1 MNELIVVL
9 DYGSQYNQLIVRRIR
24 ECGVWSELLPHDTPW
39 SEILKRAPKGIV
51 LSGGPKSVYSK
62 DAPLLPEELLNSGIP
77 VLGICYGMQLLA
89 HTLGGKVVPGTVRE
103 YGSTKLEVVKS
114 STLFLGVNGSSFC
127 WMSHGDEVALL
138 PEGFEVLAKSELVP
152 VAAMGNQ
159 SKLLFGVQF
168 HPEVT
173 HTTFGSQLL
182 KNFLKECGCSFNWTP
197 DAFIEETVNDIR
209 SVVGDKRVLLAL
221 SGGVDSSVAAVL
233 VNKAIGSQLSCIF
246 VNNGLLRACE
256 EEEVRSLCREA
267 DISLDVVN
275 AEERFLSKLIGVLD
289 PEVKRMNIG
298 HEFIAVFEEEGAKL
312 GSEFD
317 FLVQGTLYPDVVESR
332 GVNKSGALIKT
343 HHNVGGLPENMHF
356 SLIEPFRFL
365 FKDEVRKVGKALG
378 LPDSIINRQPFPG
391 PGLAVRIVGEI
402 TKDRLDMLRQ
412 ADLIVREECEKD
424 GVSKDLWQYFAVLL
438 PVKSVGVMGDERSY
452 AYTVAVRTVTSQDGM
467 TADWGRLTFDLL
479 GKISNRIVNE
489 VNGVNRVV
497 YDLTSKPP
505 GTIEWE

>member
-1 MNELIVVL
+1 M
-9 DYGSQYNQLIVRRIR
+9 
-24 ECGVWSELLPHDTPW
+24 PHDTPW
-39 SEILKRAPKGIV
+39 SEIVKRAPKGIV

-62 DAPLLPEELLNSGIP
+62 DAPILPKDLLNSGIP

-114 STLFLGVNGSSFC
+114 STLFLDMNGSSFC

-138 PEGFEVLAKSELVP
+138 PEGFDVLAKSELVP

-197 DAFIEETVNDIR
+197 DAFIEETVNNIR
-209 SVVGDKRVLLAL
+209 SVVGDKHVLLAL

-246 VNNGLLRACE
+246 VNNGLLRAGE

-275 AEERFLSKLIGVLD
+275 AEERFLTKLIGVLD

-467 TADWGRLTFDLL
+467 TADWGRLTFDIL